1 MKKLVFLFIIAS
13 FTAVSSQNQKLTALK
28 IDSIR
33 FVSDDFL
40 GYDSFG
46 FYYTIKSNVF
56 SKINSRDT
64 LEYKNVSLGRIAKTD
79 LQNPLK
85 MILFY
90 ENFNSVVLLDN
101 KLNEIQNIN
110 FSEKSNSIMATA
122 VGLAC
127 QNQLWVYNSINQQLG
142 LYDYLKNDYKT
153 ITVPFTDPIKY
164 YSSDFNHFQWIDFK
178 NNWYSSDIYGKKT
191 FKGLIPDFDHI
202 EICSENQY
210 IYSKSGD
217 LILQDIEKD
226 KKYDLNI
233 PEKTFKKFYYKDQ
246 ILSIFTSEGITNY
259 KITTP

>member
-85 MILFY
+85 LI
-90 ENFNSVVLLDN
+90 
-101 KLNEIQNIN
+101 
-110 FSEKSNSIMATA
+110 
-122 VGLAC
+122 
-127 QNQLWVYNSINQQLG
+127 
-142 LYDYLKNDYKT
+142 
-153 ITVPFTDPIKY
+153 
-164 YSSDFNHFQWIDFK
+164 FK
-178 NNWYSSDIYGKKT
+178 
-191 FKGLIPDFDHI
+191 IP
-202 EICSENQY
+202 
-210 IYSKSGD
+210 
-217 LILQDIEKD
+217 
-226 KKYDLNI
+226 
-233 PEKTFKKFYYKDQ
+233 
-246 ILSIFTSEGITNY
+246 
-259 KITTP
+259 